1 MPITGG
7 DDTPS
12 DAIVK
17 FDFHNTSLW
26 LRALARVPFFEKF
39 AYPIAVKRGL
49 GTIWFPEISESRFE
63 EFLKVGWKVKCGNP
77 SDHELFLQGSK
88 ALLTQRPRSIR
99 KPRIAITKLGKEL
112 AWTKAIHRANGTQNL
127 LRLESSPFDDLKN

>member
-1 MPITGG
+1 MPITGWN
-7 DDTPS
+7 DAPS
-12 DAIVK
+12 DAITK
-17 FDFHNTSLW
+17 FNFHNTSLW
-26 LRALARVPFFEKF
+26 LRTLARVPFFERF

-63 EFLKVGWKVKCGNP
+63 EFLKIGWKVKYGHP

-88 ALLTQRPRSIR
+88 ALLTQSPRSFR
-99 KPRIAITKLGKEL
+99 KPRIAITRLGKEL